1 MRYTVFDI
9 PILNSLLRWFSLG
22 ALKASGWRKEG
33 RVPNINK
40 YVVIAAPHTSNWDLP
55 IGLML
60 AFAFRVKVR
69 WMGKDSLFRGPFCTI
84 FKWLGGI
91 PVDRRKSTGAVA
103 RSVETFEKEDKMAMI
118 IAPEGTRRSGGHWK
132 SGFYQIARGAK
143 APIVLGFLDYT
154 QGRRNRSGDNTER
167 RPRRGHV
174 EDSPILFRR
183 DTETS
188 RKGKA
193 CGCCSGNIERR
204 TGFWMNFEGGSDR
217 AKRLR

>member
-1 MRYTVFDI
+1 MRYTIFDM

-60 AFAFRVKVR
+60 AFAFRVKVC

-84 FKWLGGI
+84 FKWLGGL
-91 PVDRRKSTGAVA
+91 PVDRRKSTGTVA
-103 RSVETFEKEDKMAMI
+103 RSVETFEKEDKKAMI

-132 SGFYQIARGAK
+132 SGFYQIARGANV
-143 APIVLGFLDYT
+143 PIVLGFLDYKRKVGGIGPVIT
-154 QGRRNRSGDNTER
+154 PSGDLDEDMWKIRQFYSGVTPK
-167 RPRRGHV
+167 RP
-174 EDSPILFRR
+174 E
-183 DTETS
+183 
-188 RKGKA
+188 
-193 CGCCSGNIERR
+193 
-204 TGFWMNFEGGSDR
+204 R
-217 AKRLR
+217 AKPAAVAAGI